1 MSKKLTLSWRQY
13 ISSLRKL
20 LLSFK
25 NLIIKS
31 LFLIILIVLLSI
43 IKPYILKFV
52 IDSLYDYQNLK
63 FQFIA
68 LLIVF
73 YLLSDQLRSFI
84 QYFNDRLVLR
94 IIVKLEY
101 FLSLQADKKL
111 LSLDLEYHQKENTG
125 VKTAKIDRGIS
136 KIIYLVEN
144 MLWEVIPTL
153 IQLFLTLAVL
163 FYLNF
168 FLGLSFLVFSPLFI
182 YLTYWSNKQIYPLIK
197 KIYKDHE
204 KASGQLTQSI
214 ININAVKSFVQ
225 ERREYSEYKKIK
237 KDIRDQSNQ
246 QWGWLMKMGLLRN
259 IMVDLGRAT
268 VILLGAW
275 FVYQGQITIGTLV
288 FAITLSENAYFSLY
302 RLSRFYDRV
311 EEGREG
317 VNRFVKLIDTQST
330 IINAGKREIESHEFT
345 VEFKNVSF
353 KYQNN
358 SEKALK
364 NVNLEIKDKSNI
376 ALVGPSGG
384 GKTTLVKLIFRHF
397 DPLKGE
403 ILLNKINIKEFDV
416 YQYRKLLAIVPQE
429 VEIFDLS
436 IKDNI
441 AYGKPKADFKD
452 IKKAAQVAN
461 ADGFIEEL
469 SKKYNTLVGE
479 RGIRLSGGQRQRIGI
494 ARAILANP
502 KILIFD
508 EATSN
513 LDSQSERLIQDSLKK
528 ISQDK
533 TVIIIAHRLSTIYKA
548 DQILVLENGQ
558 IVEKGNHQE
567 LLESSSGLYHR
578 LINLQNLGELTA

>member
-20 LLSFK
+20 LFTFK
-25 NLIIKS
+25 TSIIKS
-31 LFLIILIVLLSI
+31 LFLIVIIVILSI

-52 IDSLYDYQNLK
+52 IDNLYDYQNLE
-63 FQFIA
+63 FRFIA
-68 LLIVF
+68 FLIVL
-73 YLLSDQLRSFI
+73 YLLSDQIRSLI
-84 QYFNDRLVLR
+84 QYFNDRLIWK

-101 FLSLQADKKL
+101 FLGIKANKKL
-111 LSLDLEYHQKENTG
+111 LSLDLEYHQTENTG
-125 VKTAKIDRGIS
+125 IKTAKIDRGIT
-136 KIIYLVEN
+136 KINYLVEN

-153 IQLFLTLAVL
+153 IQLVLTLAVL

-168 FLGLSFLVFSPLFI
+168 FLGLSFLIFSPLFI
-182 YLTYWSNKQIYPLIK
+182 YLTYWSNKQIYPLLK
-197 KIYKDHE
+197 KIYKDYE
-204 KASGQLTQSI
+204 KAQGKLTQSI

-225 ERREYSEYKKIK
+225 ERREYSEYQKIK
-237 KDIRDQSNQ
+237 KEIADQSDR

-259 IMVDLGRAT
+259 IIVDLGRAT

-288 FAITLSENAYFSLY
+288 FAFTLSENAYFSLY

-317 VNRFVKLIDTQST
+317 VNRYIKLIETESS
-330 IINAGKREIESHEFT
+330 ILNNGKRKIDDKKFNIK
-345 VEFKNVSF
+345 FKDLSF
-353 KYQNN
+353 KYSNN
-358 SEKALK
+358 SERALK
-364 NVNLEIKDKSNI
+364 NVNLEINDKSNI

-384 GKTTLVKLIFRHF
+384 GKTSLVKLLYRHF

-403 ILLNKINIKEFDV
+403 ILLNNVNIKEFDL

-441 AYGKPKADFKD
+441 AYGNPQADLKA
-452 IKKAAQVAN
+452 IKKAAQIAN
-461 ADGFIEEL
+461 ADEFI
-469 SKKYNTLVGE
+469 SKLDKQYETLVGE

-513 LDSQSERLIQDSLKK
+513 LDSQSEKLIQDSLKK
-528 ISQDK
+528 IGDDK
-533 TVIIIAHRLSTIYKA
+533 TLIIIAHRLSTIYKA

-558 IVEKGNHQE
+558 IVEKGSHQE
-567 LLESSSGLYHR
+567 LLKSSSGLYHK
-578 LINLQNLGELTA
+578 LINLQNLGEVS